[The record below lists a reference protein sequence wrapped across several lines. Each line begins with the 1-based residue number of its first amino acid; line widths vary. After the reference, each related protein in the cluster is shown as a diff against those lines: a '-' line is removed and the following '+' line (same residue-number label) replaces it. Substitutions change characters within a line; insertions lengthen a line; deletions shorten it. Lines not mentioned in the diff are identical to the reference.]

1 MCIATVCLSVYPE
14 IPPDDHC
21 NSRHKKVGSQLLVSN
36 IHFCSQCINIL
47 LVPILLSSHWLLL
60 GVQGYS
66 SELYGNRSVIKG
78 CCWIA
83 CFTVVLS
90 ITRFAIAA
98 ITSHKVYA
106 GCPVLAWI
114 VRALVDVWNMNSVY
128 TAVLKFSLFRSSN
141 RTSQNGDIVFSS
153 IVFSI
158 PTLVYSVS
166 KVMPFCNLGFW
177 RSRHRSRREAIRWA
191 ICSKNSWSQQ
201 N

>member
-1 MCIATVCLSVYPE
+1 MYPE

-60 GVQGYS
+60 GVQEYS
-66 SELYGNRSVIKG
+66 SELYGNRSVIKV
-78 CCWIA
+78 CCWIT
-83 CFTVVLS
+83 CFTVVPS
-90 ITRFAIAA
+90 KTRFAITA
-98 ITSHKVYA
+98 ITSLKVYA

-114 VRALVDVWNMNSVY
+114 FRALVDVWNMNSVY

-141 RTSQNGDIVFSS
+141 RMSQNGDIVFSS
-153 IVFSI
+153 IVLSI

-166 KVMPFCNLGFW
+166 KAVPFSNLVFW
-177 RSRHRSRREAIRWA
+177 RSSYRSRREAIRWA
-191 ICSKNSWSQQ
+191 ICSKNNWSHQ